1 MSVGTFAFI
10 MLLAGCLSLGLHIGI
25 FLGYEHLTVGR
36 CSFHKAFFFLVAPI
50 FVFFAKSIFYLLF
63 DFGVISTLHVL
74 PDAFASAV
82 IFAFA
87 AVAAVASIVI
97 FLLKRPK
104 ACLISTIIYYI
115 LAVFFDI
122 WTLCWQFQYV
132 VMSA

>member
-1 MSVGTFAFI
+1 MFVGTFVFI
-10 MLLAGCLSLGLHIGI
+10 MLLAGCLSFGLHIGV
-25 FLGYEHLTVGR
+25 FWGYEHLAVGGR
-36 CSFHKAFFFLVAPI
+36 SFHKAFFFLVAPI
-50 FVFFAKSIFYLLF
+50 FVFLAKSIFYLLF

-82 IFAFA
+82 IFAVA
-87 AVAAVASIVI
+87 AVAAAACIII

-122 WTLCWQFQYV
+122 WTFCWQFLYG
-132 VMSA
+132 MSV